1 MPTPQRPP
9 QFFLVAISD
18 DGHPRYPAKQDCRIK
33 SSHLFLEPEERIIR
47 IQEKLLNQL
56 PKLYR

>member
-1 MPTPQRPP
+1 MPTPQPP
-9 QFFLVAISD
+9 LFLVAISD

-33 SSHLFLEPEERIIR
+33 SCHLFLEPEERIKR